1 MSPAVVTFMAVAATV
16 AVVAVTLLFAVIA
29 LEEREQEGPPPR

>member
-1 MSPAVVTFMAVAATV
+1 MSAVVVTFMAVAATV

-29 LEEREQEGPPPR
+29 LEEREQEGPTR